1 MSFRVSFPFSRLWRR
16 RPWRPAMCRRV
27 RGRRVLSPWPWSR
40 EAPASPAL
48 TRKPYPLSFLS
59 SLFLH
64 EAGGGSSGDLK
75 KHRRRRRE
83 EISAI
88 DRSYTHSCRI
98 GMQQTRSAS
107 RSPSPRHG
115 RDPGCVAAQAGRPA
129 GDRAR
134 GEARRQ
140 HRICLAAS
148 GNKAPGAGAGELAGA
163 RWRRIA
169 GRPSPARPRQ
179 GEAAATPL
187 SSVSPFLRPDGRL
200 VSFFSP

>member
-1 MSFRVSFPFSRLWRR
+1 MSFHISFPSMRLWRG
-16 RPWRPAMCRRV
+16 RPWRPAMRRRV

-40 EAPASPAL
+40 EAPASLAL

-64 EAGGGSSGDLK
+64 GAGGGSSGDLK
-75 KHRRRRRE
+75 KHRRRRWRRE

-88 DRSYTHSCRI
+88 DRSSTHSHRM
-98 GMQQTRSAS
+98 GTQQTRSAS

-140 HRICLAAS
+140 HRTCLAAG

-163 RWRRIA
+163 SWRRIA
-169 GRPSPARPRQ
+169 GCLLQLVHDKEKQRQRPSPVCPH
-179 GEAAATPL
+179 
-187 SSVSPFLRPDGRL
+187 
-200 VSFFSP
+200 FFIQTEGW